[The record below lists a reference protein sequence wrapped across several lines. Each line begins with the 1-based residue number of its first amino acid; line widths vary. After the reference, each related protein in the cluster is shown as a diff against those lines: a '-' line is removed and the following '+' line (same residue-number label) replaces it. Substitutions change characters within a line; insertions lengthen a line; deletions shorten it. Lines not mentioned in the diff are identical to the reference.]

1 MEERNYREAIRIIQ
15 HSRIDSQ
22 AICSYLQRNGFE
34 DIALH
39 FVTEPRARFT
49 LAIRCGNLEIA
60 LQCARELDLPD
71 IWNSLAEEALK
82 QGNHEIVEMAY
93 QHTKAFDKLSFL
105 YVITGNMEKLRKMLR
120 IAELRNDIMGR
131 CHNALFLGDV
141 GARITLLREVGQPSL
156 AYLTAVT
163 HGLDDVAQ
171 QIYEELQVS

>member
-15 HSRIDSQ
+15 HSHIDSQ

-105 YVITGNMEKLRKMLR
+105 YVISNNAAARSGAAFSRLFNCGHARTGRRRAADL
-120 IAELRNDIMGR
+120 
-131 CHNALFLGDV
+131 
-141 GARITLLREVGQPSL
+141 
-156 AYLTAVT
+156 
-163 HGLDDVAQ
+163 
-171 QIYEELQVS
+171 